1 MKSVFVAVLCCVCA
15 LLVFAGEAKATC
27 SAHVGCEVTAISC
40 SGQNDCHSG
49 SDWVQCDNQ
58 DTIYCP
64 VCQAQ
69 LYCCTGQLI
78 YCNGYSSCQETSNW
92 IKCDGQIRGICP
104 DCPNYGSLGS
114 EIFMKEAVS
123 CSRTGS

>member
-1 MKSVFVAVLCCVCA
+1 MKSVFVAVLCGVCA
-15 LLVFAGEAKATC
+15 LLAFAGQAQATC
-27 SAHVGCEVTAISC
+27 SAQVICEVTVISC
-40 SGQNDCHSG
+40 SGQSVCQSG
-49 SDWVQCDNQ
+49 PDWVQCDNQ
-58 DTIYCP
+58 ARIYCP

-69 LYCCTGQLI
+69 ITCCDGRFM
-78 YCNGYSSCQETSNW
+78 YCNGYSSCEETSNW

-123 CSRTGS
+123 CSQAGS